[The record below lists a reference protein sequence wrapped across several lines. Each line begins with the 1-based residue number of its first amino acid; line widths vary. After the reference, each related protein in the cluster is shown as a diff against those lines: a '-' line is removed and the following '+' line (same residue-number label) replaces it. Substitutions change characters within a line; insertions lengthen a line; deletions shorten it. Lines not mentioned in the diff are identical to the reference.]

1 MATKENIESYKRMI
15 DLKEIIEVAKATD
28 AVGFNTFVEENEF
41 DGIEVEYLEC
51 TVGDE
56 NDGVYEVYLFE
67 FDTTIVY
74 INGNYIHNEDLT
86 I

>member
-1 MATKENIESYKRMI
+1 MRIVI

-28 AVGFNTFVEENEF
+28 AVGFNTFVEEN
-41 DGIEVEYLEC
+41 GIEVEYLEYN
-51 TVGDE
+51 VGDE

-74 INGNYIHNEDLT
+74 ISGNYVHNEDLT
-86 I
+86 LS

>member
-1 MATKENIESYKRMI
+1 MRIVI

-28 AVGFNTFVEENEF
+28 AVGFNTFVEEN
-41 DGIEVEYLEC
+41 GIEVEYLEYN
-51 TVGDE
+51 VGDE

-74 INGNYIHNEDLT
+74 ISGNYVYNEDLT
-86 I
+86 LS

>member
-1 MATKENIESYKRMI
+1 MKIVI

-28 AVGFNTFVEENEF
+28 AVGFDKFVEENE
-41 DGIEVEYLEC
+41 IEVEYLQY

-56 NDGVYEVYLFE
+56 NDGIYEVYLFE
-67 FDTTIVY
+67 FDTTILY

-86 I
+86 IP

>member
-1 MATKENIESYKRMI
+1 MLVI

-28 AVGFNTFVEENEF
+28 AVGFDKFVEEN
-41 DGIEVEYLEC
+41 GIEVEYLEYN
-51 TVGDE
+51 VGNE

-74 INGNYIHNEDLT
+74 ISGNYIHNEDLKL
-86 I
+86 

>member
-1 MATKENIESYKRMI
+1 MKIVI

-28 AVGFNTFVEENEF
+28 AVGFNTFVEENE
-41 DGIEVEYLEC
+41 IEVEYLEYK
-51 TVGDE
+51 VGDE

-74 INGNYIHNEDLT
+74 ISGNYIHNEDLT
-86 I
+86 LS

>member
-1 MATKENIESYKRMI
+1 MKTEF

-28 AVGFNTFVEENEF
+28 AVGFDKFVEENE
-41 DGIEVEYLEC
+41 IEVDYLQY
-51 TVGDE
+51 TVANE
-56 NDGVYEVYLFE
+56 NDGIYEVYLFE

-86 I
+86 LS